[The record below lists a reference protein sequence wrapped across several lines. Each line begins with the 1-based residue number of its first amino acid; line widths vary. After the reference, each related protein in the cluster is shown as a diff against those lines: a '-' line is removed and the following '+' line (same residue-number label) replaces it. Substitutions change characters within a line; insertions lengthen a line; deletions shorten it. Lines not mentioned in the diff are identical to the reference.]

1 MMDYIKLMKI
11 VDRMDVSDRTMLA
24 NAICEALAE
33 WKSTGV
39 FSLPGFTITAVPE
52 VAYNDLISRI
62 NDLMGERQYEKSNN
76 ETNYKTDSDFKFAC
90 AAWFMIGV
98 MLGVS
103 LIFGLLLFQ
112 MGLGIT
118 I

>member
-1 MMDYIKLMKI
+1 MDEVKLMEI
-11 VDRMDVSDRTMLA
+11 ADRMDVSDRTMLA
-24 NAICEALAE
+24 NAICEAFDT

-39 FSLPGFTITAVPE
+39 FSLPGFTITACPE
-52 VAYNDLISRI
+52 VAYNDLISRV
-62 NDLMGERQYEKSNN
+62 NEMKCESQYEKSNN
-76 ETNYKTDSDFKFAC
+76 EISYKTDNDFKVVC
-90 AAWFMIGV
+90 IAWFMIGV

-118 I
+118 GC